1 MREEQIGGNMKRIK
15 LSIISNILIFTFTVF
30 ATVVMFTGFKFMD
43 GDLPLSINGLEA
55 FKYFT
60 VESNVM
66 MGIIAL
72 VFLFFEIRLM
82 KKKVNKI
89 PNWIYAL
96 KLVFTVGV
104 ALTMLTTMCFLAPTT
119 PFGYFS
125 MFKNANLFYH
135 FLTPLL
141 SIITFVFFEGTN
153 NIRYRYTFVGVI
165 PMVLYAIFYV
175 WNVII
180 HAENGYINMMY
191 DWYGFFAGG
200 TSNIICVVPI
210 MIGSTYLISYL
221 LWFFNRK
228 TANS

>member
-1 MREEQIGGNMKRIK
+1 MKKVR
-15 LSIISNILIFTFTVF
+15 LSLVSNLLIFIFTVF
-30 ATVVMFTGFKFMD
+30 ATVVMFTGFKFME

-60 VESNVM
+60 VESNIM

-72 VFLFFEIRLM
+72 VFFLFEIRIVR
-82 KKKVNKI
+82 KRDKRI
-89 PNWIYAL
+89 PTWIYDL
-96 KLVFTVGV
+96 KLIFTVGV
-104 ALTMLTTMCFLAPTT
+104 TLTMLTTVFFLAPTT

-135 FLTPLL
+135 FLTPVL
-141 SIITFVFFEGTN
+141 SIITFLFFEGTN
-153 NIRYRYTFVGVI
+153 KIRFRYTFVGVV
-165 PMVLYAIFYV
+165 PMILYAIFYV
-175 WNVII
+175 WNVIS
-180 HAENGYINMMY
+180 HAENGTINIMY

-221 LWFFNRK
+221 LWYFNRK
-228 TANS
+228 LEFNIKL

>member
-1 MREEQIGGNMKRIK
+1 MKRIK
-15 LSIISNILIFTFTVF
+15 LSIISNILIFVFTVF
-30 ATVVMFTGFKFMD
+30 ATIVMFTGFKFMG

-55 FKYFT
+55 FKFFT
-60 VESNVM
+60 VESNIM
-66 MGIIAL
+66 MGLVAL
-72 VFLFFEIRLM
+72 VFLCFEIKLIR
-82 KKKVNKI
+82 KKADRI
-89 PNWIYAL
+89 PNWIYGL

-104 ALTMLTTMCFLAPTT
+104 ALTMLTTTCFLAPTT

-125 MFKNANLFYH
+125 MFTNANLFYH
-135 FLTPLL
+135 LLTPLL
-141 SIITFVFFEGTN
+141 SIITFLFFEKTDR
-153 NIRYRYTFVGVI
+153 IRFRYTFVGVV
-165 PMVLYAIFYV
+165 PMILYAIFYV
-175 WNVII
+175 WNVIV
-180 HAENGYINMMY
+180 HAENGQINMMY

>member
-1 MREEQIGGNMKRIK
+1 MKRIK
-15 LSIISNILIFTFTVF
+15 LSIISNTLIVIFTVF
-30 ATVVMFTGFKFMD
+30 ATVIMYTGFKFMD
-43 GDLPLSINGLEA
+43 GDLPLTINGLEA

-66 MGIIAL
+66 MGIISL
-72 VFLFFEIRLM
+72 VFIVFEIRLQ
-82 KKKVNKI
+82 KNKIEKI
-89 PNWIYAL
+89 PNWIYGL

-104 ALTMLTTMCFLAPTT
+104 ALTMLTTAIFLAPTT
-119 PFGYFS
+119 PYGYFS

-153 NIRYRYTFVGVI
+153 KIRFRYTFVSVI
-165 PMVLYAIFYV
+165 PMFLYAIYYV
-175 WNVII
+175 GNVLAHI
-180 HAENGYINMMY
+180 ENGNINMIY

-228 TANS
+228 TANIES